1 MYKKKSN
8 CVIIANR
15 TDWRCFMEKYDALI
29 TIINNNEKSKYNAEV
44 HEDIER
50 QSLFY
55 IEKDKTT
62 TTYNYKDNILKRDN
76 DKINLEFTFNLNELT
91 KNSITIKE
99 LNNTME
105 VDIITKEITHTDKI
119 LKIVYEMNDSLFT
132 YIIEKE

>member
-1 MYKKKSN
+1 
-8 CVIIANR
+8 
-15 TDWRCFMEKYDALI
+15 MEKYDALI

-91 KNSITIKE
+91 KNSINIKE